1 MKDNNQGIVVRYA
14 IDLTIYTTHTRVGGG
29 VASGWVLVDVNRL
42 GYDGWWPVLVDAD
55 AESDL
60 I

>member
-1 MKDNNQGIVVRYA
+1 MRTRDTLS
-14 IDLTIYTTHTRVGGG
+14 DTPLTYTTHTRVGGG